1 MKLIEIVQV
10 KNTKQLMF
18 GLKKLDARLEKIPV
32 LTKSTPDLLLTEL
45 HVRFMQKALEH
56 CKNKSPATTS

>member
-1 MKLIEIVQV
+1 MFGF
-10 KNTKQLMF
+10 KNLMF
-18 GLKKLDARLEKIPV
+18 GWKKIPV